1 MNQVQQLRQHFEQ
14 LKIPEKNFIESEKLQ
29 KIEKNQNPNPKN
41 PKPFLGLFKRSK
53 TSIEITRNCD
63 KNANHDIIDDKSAL
77 KCIKRSPAFRFNQDR
92 TRASIHSHPSAKSVE
107 KKIKTFENLQDEVAY
122 VNRSET
128 IKKALLKPLPIG
140 RPPPKPPRMFNSNSP
155 NGENGRKSSISST
168 SSSSTPNKDEV
179 IYMEP
184 FAHLKQSPKPKM
196 EPEPLH
202 YMCTDLDTGRSQVNN
217 RKSSLQAAHD
227 SIEKNSIEKVRKR
240 NKLPSRKRL
249 QRFTTHHSYTL
260 YFRSTCFSTLFM
272 TRSDVKR

>member
-1 MNQVQQLRQHFEQ
+1 MNQVQQLRQHFEK
-14 LKIPEKNFIESEKLQ
+14 LKIPEKNLIEIEKLQ
-29 KIEKNQNPNPKN
+29 KIEKIEIPTQKN
-41 PKPFLGLFKRSK
+41 TKPSFLGLFKRSK

-63 KNANHDIIDDKSAL
+63 KISNRDSIDDKAAL

-140 RPPPKPPRMFNSNSP
+140 LPPKKPPRMFNSNSP
-155 NGENGRKSSISST
+155 NSSETERRKSSISSS

-184 FAHLKQSPKPKM
+184 YAHLKQSPKPKM

-217 RKSSLQAAHD
+217 NRKSSLQATHD
-227 SIEKNSIEKVRKR
+227 SIEKNSIEKVRK
-240 NKLPSRKRL
+240 
-249 QRFTTHHSYTL
+249 
-260 YFRSTCFSTLFM
+260 
-272 TRSDVKR
+272 